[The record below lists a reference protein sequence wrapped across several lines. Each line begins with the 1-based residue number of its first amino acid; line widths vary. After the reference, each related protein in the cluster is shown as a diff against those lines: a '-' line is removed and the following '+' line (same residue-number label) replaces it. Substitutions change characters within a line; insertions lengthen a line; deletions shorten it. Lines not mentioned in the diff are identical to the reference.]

1 MDDHMLKK
9 EIIKI
14 LACPKCKGHVEYDK
28 KNEVISCKTCNLKYL
43 IKQGIPVM
51 LIEEAQKYK

>member
-1 MDDHMLKK
+1 MLKK

-14 LACPKCKGHVEYDK
+14 IACPKCKGQVEYDK
-28 KNEVISCKTCNLKYL
+28 ESKVIICKACNLKYI

-51 LIEEAQKYK
+51 LIEEALQYK

>member
-1 MDDHMLKK
+1 MLKK